1 MKPALSLLAILS
13 VILSFSCAAVAPTK
27 APPEPASLLYLDG
40 TVQGTAGN
48 GFALAM
54 KLPDMGRTP
63 GSPVGEIA
71 QALVQKSLIIE
82 GMKTD
87 VNGRPATVGEVRGA
101 TVTVMLDTPEP
112 LPAGTPVR
120 LTIPKKTI
128 AIVDFEVIRG
138 REKEQGRVT
147 LEGLTTA
154 LIDSGQF
161 NVVERTKLKAVMNEI
176 TLSQSGLTREKP
188 GDVLGKLMMADLLL
202 TGTLAEISGEW
213 DIHLRLVNV
222 RTSQA
227 MSAIHLKTALFKASE
242 IRDSGPLDETFENAV
257 RDSSW
262 GMVTTGRTAPFF
274 RTELDRA
281 AGSADSRRSMRID
294 FALVPERKPGW
305 ARIDNHKKRDLSL
318 YDGIEFDARATENF
332 HAQVMVMTSLPDD
345 PNRVDA
351 WTGFFEAGPAWE
363 RIRIPFA
370 QMVIARGW
378 IKEGAAAMYG
388 ANPGDQVLRLER
400 VEGFQIGVHQRKNGE
415 AAGSLW
421 IDGIRFYRD

>member
-13 VILSFSCAAVAPTK
+13 AILSFSCAAVAPTK
-27 APPEPASLLYLDG
+27 PPEPASLLYLDG
-40 TVQGTAGN
+40 TVRGPAGN
-48 GFALAM
+48 GLALAM

-87 VNGRPATVGEVRGA
+87 VNGRPATVGEVRGE
-101 TVTVMLDTPEP
+101 TVTVALDKPEP
-112 LPAGTPVR
+112 LPAGAPVR

-161 NVVERTKLKAVMNEI
+161 NVVERTKLKTVMNEL

-202 TGTLAEISGEW
+202 TGTLAESGGEW

-294 FALVPERKPGW
+294 FALVPDRHPGW
-305 ARIDNHKKRDLSL
+305 ARIDNLKKRDLSL

-388 ANPGDQVLRLER
+388 ARPGDQVLRLER
-400 VEGFQIGVHQRKNGE
+400 VEGFQIGVHQRKNGD